1 LEIEPTDFPPVIP
14 ESEDPE
20 TVLSQFAC
28 EFKSPIHAI
37 KGWATLILS
46 GDMDNREAAKTIY
59 DLAEHMRILQN
70 MIVEYLRARGTL
82 E

>member
-1 LEIEPTDFPPVIP
+1 LEIEPTDFPTIIP

-20 TVLSQFAC
+20 TVLSQFAF
-28 EFKSPIHAI
+28 ELGHPIGAI
-37 KGWATLILS
+37 EGWANLILS
-46 GDMDNREAAKTIY
+46 GRMDNCEAAKTIC

-70 MIVEYLRARGTL
+70 MVFEYLRARGTL